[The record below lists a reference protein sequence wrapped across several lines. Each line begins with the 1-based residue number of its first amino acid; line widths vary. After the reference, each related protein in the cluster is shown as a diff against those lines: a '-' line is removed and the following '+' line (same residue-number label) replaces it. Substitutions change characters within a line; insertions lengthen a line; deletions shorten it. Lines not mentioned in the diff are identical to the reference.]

1 MHTIHF
7 SDGPTVGVSIT
18 PDMLGPRLVW
28 SGPWYWHLFLCN
40 FRLSGNGP
48 WIMTEMENTM
58 TFTTMVDSAE
68 HYQIL
73 RSFIVDLQAPEECY
87 FFLSFL
93 LFFYI
98 KTLEYFPI
106 VRRRSALVIDAW
118 VSIKWQCQWQ
128 GLGKRNKYWVH
139 NMLHRVVSSW
149 FQRQAPSFFIGCSQV
164 IL

>member
-1 MHTIHF
+1 
-7 SDGPTVGVSIT
+7 
-18 PDMLGPRLVW
+18 
-28 SGPWYWHLFLCN
+28 
-40 FRLSGNGP
+40 
-48 WIMTEMENTM
+48 MTEMENTM

-106 VRRRSALVIDAW
+106 VRRRSALVIDA
-118 VSIKWQCQWQ
+118 
-128 GLGKRNKYWVH
+128 
-139 NMLHRVVSSW
+139 
-149 FQRQAPSFFIGCSQV
+149 
-164 IL
+164 